1 MKRTVLFLI
10 LTVVVIFCFN
20 ISAQTCEPLDTQIGS
35 YKGVY
40 AHSNGDNNPN
50 GPHQCAKFVDEFFFE
65 IYHYDYYLNCSSAA
79 CFFVNAANH
88 GFVAYDNNGTVAP
101 EPDMVLCYSGGSGGA
116 GHVAIIKQVDS
127 NSITVIEEN
136 LNCTNAV
143 RQIGMTVSDGHY
155 TISTMSGYT
164 VQGWL
169 KLQIGLKSNGTYSQP
184 IIDKYNLQ
192 RKTHDLGATHDNN
205 GGKLLHEWYNV
216 WLQDFYGTNTG
227 FYNGHTAL
235 ALDPDN
241 NHAWLLKEGFRD
253 FYMNLNFDNDTKY
266 GPQVLGAPTS
276 DEGQHNSNGYVEQF
290 FQNGRMTYDE
300 FNDDTVRAY
309 DEDGNQIAISS
320 STVQIALIDLG
331 YPPVST
337 PDDTTTHQVTITSEP
352 SYVELYLDDVCI
364 GVTPLTRRFYIN
376 TYELEA
382 RSYGY
387 ETATVTL
394 DSTDSELSIE
404 LNVVETTPPAV
415 SGNFPMGIHGEY
427 MYNVDVLIKD
437 ENDDV
442 LVTNGKWW
450 LRMDLTDCPTGW
462 LMIKVKAKA
471 DGQINGQWPKMHL
484 PWGVTADQEVN
495 STDWIDLFFYRYIQ
509 NEDWSY
515 EIDLAESTRVANQY
529 FIVDK
534 STLTYVNAPDD
545 PELNVSAEKLTLG
558 CIDTGS
564 LSGNFT
570 IKNSN
575 TGFLTGTLA
584 VDYPFVLSDS
594 TFGLYPEAEQECTV
608 SINVTNLER
617 GVYRDIILVDSNGVE
632 QTIILEAAKYTGSTV
647 HTATFYSNAGD
658 GRIQSYS
665 DNSWANARSGADN
678 IWVQTNQNEGCI
690 NSDKE
695 INRYFVTKIFLPFNT
710 AGLADNTTIIAARLI
725 VTNIYTPYLQ
735 SGKNLRV
742 VHSWPANV
750 SALASTDYDSIGIV
764 TGSGNDFAMSSMS
777 ANQAKTINLDATGM
791 GWVDRQGL
799 TNLGLRVVETDINN
813 IVPTC
818 EDYVY
823 FYLNEASGIDHDP
836 RLEIDYVVI
845 YDSTYTDTTEA
856 VHDTLIVQSTNAD
869 GRVQSYSDVSWSNC
883 WNGANLWVDA
893 NNASNALNSDVEINR
908 RYCTRIF
915 LIFPTADLPDDA
927 EIDSVKLRLTPSDAS
942 YLNYNP
948 HVRLVAGTP
957 SNLSQ
962 LTTAD
967 YSQVGSTTLSETDYA
982 MTSAVLNQSFN
993 LTLNT
998 AGKSWIN
1005 KTDSTCFALRVV
1017 ETDVNNTAPSGADY
1031 IYLYLSEASG
1041 TNYDP
1046 QLTIFYTV
1054 GGEQDIDPDP
1064 EPPEASL
1071 VRYYS
1076 GSGDGRVQSYSD
1088 ASWTAAHTGSGL
1100 QAEYTQATR
1109 YLNSDLESGRY
1120 YVTRIF
1126 LPFDTSDLPDEA
1138 VVDSVKF
1145 VFTEWDNP
1153 YIHSNQ
1159 HIRLVE
1165 ANQNRTSQLVT
1176 SDFSAVA
1183 SVAGAPDLAMT
1194 ATSSN
1199 TAVTMT
1205 MNATGLTWI
1214 NTTGWTKLGLR
1225 VVESDINNSAPS
1237 TEDYI
1242 GLYFSEQSGTDKD
1255 PYIDVYYHESLS
1267 KKAVKNI
1274 LPATFLLTQN
1284 YPNPFNPVT
1293 TIEYNLPKSCNVKL
1307 QVFNAV
1313 GQLVTTLVDGSEA
1326 AGLHRVNWQAL
1337 DHSSGLYFF
1346 VFQGGEFSSVKKA
1359 VLMK

>member
-1 MKRTVLFLI
+1 MRTVNYFATLLGIVLTSFLYSLPGFSQTI
-10 LTVVVIFCFN
+10 PESFGFKLPLNNYNTNDNCLDWQDTNSSFPGTYHAGDDECVDANTDVFACANGYIRYARTHENCPNWGNLIVIESHTPDGNVCVIYGHTIASISEGTVVDMGDKIGTIGHYSCWDDHIHFA
-20 ISAQTCEPLDTQIGS
+20 IHSGS
-35 YKGVY
+35 YGASTGVY
-40 AHSNGDNNPN
+40 PAWLAGYVPTENWPNNYVNPVYFVMQHPADV
-50 GPHQCAKFVDEFFFE
+50 GFFSDGWHTDGTSQAIVDE
-65 IYHYDYYLNCSSAA
+65 YNTQK
-79 CFFVNAANH
+79 AN
-88 GFVAYDNNGTVAP
+88 G
-101 EPDMVLCYSGGSGGA
+101 
-116 GHVAIIKQVDS
+116 
-127 NSITVIEEN
+127 
-136 LNCTNAV
+136 
-143 RQIGMTVSDGHY
+143 
-155 TISTMSGYT
+155 
-164 VQGWL
+164 
-169 KLQIGLKSNGTYSQP
+169 
-184 IIDKYNLQ
+184 
-192 RKTHDLGATHDNN
+192 HDLGQAYNTYWTAYAHTQN
-205 GGKLLHEWYNV
+205 GIT
-216 WLQDFYGTNTG
+216 LQDFYNEDNE
-227 FYNGHTAL
+227 YNNSVATIVVNA
-235 ALDPDN
+235 AK
-241 NHAWLLKEGFRD
+241 NHAYTLREGFRYTYFTNNGIAALKQVESD
-253 FYMNLNFDNDTKY
+253 EHSGDGHTTVQHCQGGTLTWDTTPSP
-266 GPQVLGAPTS
+266 GVLGVSWPMCITTI
-276 DEGQHNSNGYVEQF
+276 DRHNV
-290 FQNGRMTYDE
+290 T
-300 FNDDTVRAY
+300 FN
-309 DEDGNQIAISS
+309 
-320 STVQIALIDLG
+320 
-331 YPPVST
+331 
-337 PDDTTTHQVTITSEP
+337 SEP
-352 SYVELYLDDVCI
+352 YHVDIYNFGEYLGTTPFTTQFEDDSSYTLSARQYGYQEGEI
-364 GVTPLTRRFYIN
+364 GVEPEDTEVF
-376 TYELEA
+376 
-382 RSYGY
+382 
-387 ETATVTL
+387 
-394 DSTDSELSIE
+394 IE
-404 LNVVETTPPAV
+404 LTVAETNPPAV

-462 LMIKVKAKA
+462 LMIKIRVKA

-484 PWGVTADQEVN
+484 PWGVAADQEVN

-750 SALASTDYDSIGIV
+750 SALASTDYDSIGTV